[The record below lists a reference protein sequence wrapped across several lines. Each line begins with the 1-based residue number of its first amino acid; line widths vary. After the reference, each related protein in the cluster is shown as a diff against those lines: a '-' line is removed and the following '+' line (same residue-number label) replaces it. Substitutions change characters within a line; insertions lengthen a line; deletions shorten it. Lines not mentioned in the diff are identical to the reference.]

1 MIQTNKTK
9 MITPTEN
16 VKNAVQSSCIKF
28 SPKMVKENGDQTI
41 FLLADAMKVKM
52 AESP

>member
-1 MIQTNKTK
+1 
-9 MITPTEN
+9 
-16 VKNAVQSSCIKF
+16 
-28 SPKMVKENGDQTI
+28 MVKENGDQTI